1 MRGLIGCLID
11 LSSPRRLGALGALA
25 LSLACSDGGEIE
37 LTPLGGGAGAGGGS
51 GGSSGG
57 IDGSSGTGGGTGGNS
72 GTGGGMGGGSG
83 TSGGMGGM
91 DAPNGGSGGTTPDAD
106 GLDAGDVDDAGPD
119 AGSADSDAGNDAG
132 QPPSGQDAGDVDA
145 GPPAAL
151 VDVCQRDCAL
161 RQSFHEDT
169 PCDPFDEPVCVSFC
183 IADGT
188 SVPECEAQFDA
199 LEECYVAAN
208 SWTCP
213 GTEGPQPTVGICA
226 TEQASYGLC
235 FFGSL

>member
-1 MRGLIGCLID
+1 MRSPGCVRGLIGCLID

-57 IDGSSGTGGGTGGNS
+57 IDGSSGTGGG
-72 GTGGGMGGGSG
+72 MGGGSG

-91 DAPNGGSGGTTPDAD
+91 DAPNGGSGGTT
-106 GLDAGDVDDAGPD
+106 PD

>member
-106 GLDAGDVDDAGPD
+106 GLDAGDVD
-119 AGSADSDAGNDAG
+119 
-132 QPPSGQDAGDVDA
+132 A